1 MNIELWA
8 TDAAPHCSFLASR
21 CPLPSYTDI
30 SGAAYWTA
38 LGQMIF
44 SLAFSDLND
53 NMTGMENK
61 LKEYFHLDQ
70 FHILFHRVHH
80 MIVQQTVGVEGR
92 VSFL

>member
-1 MNIELWA
+1 
-8 TDAAPHCSFLASR
+8 
-21 CPLPSYTDI
+21 
-30 SGAAYWTA
+30 
-38 LGQMIF
+38 MIF

-80 MIVQQTVGVEGR
+80 MIVQQTVGVEAR